1 MRKCNKALASVL
13 ALVMAGSMLAGCGRE
28 TTGTPVD
35 PNAGETE
42 PVTTAD
48 PSTEPTEDEVY
59 WFAIAKDGT
68 YTYQLILKEGDWIA
82 FCPTVGKMYGN
93 QYFMNIGK
101 DFGLP
106 YKSGWKE
113 ETNGILSEKVL

>member
-1 MRKCNKALASVL
+1 MKKWNKALASVL

-59 WFAIAKDGT
+59 WFDEFDVMTLSGKEYGT
-68 YTYQLILKEGDWIA
+68 DYESLYDWK
-82 FCPTVGKMYGN
+82 GHHHR
-93 QYFMNIGK
+93 
-101 DFGLP
+101 
-106 YKSGWKE
+106 
-113 ETNGILSEKVL
+113 